1 MDCEDIAQ
9 GALHCLPSSAL
20 GLGAP
25 GPVMLWAG
33 GLKAV
38 MDAAEAPRSP
48 PRQQAQQAPGP
59 SGEGVVRWGQVSTKA
74 SR

>member
-1 MDCEDIAQ
+1 M
-9 GALHCLPSSAL
+9 
-20 GLGAP
+20 
-25 GPVMLWAG
+25 PVTLWAG